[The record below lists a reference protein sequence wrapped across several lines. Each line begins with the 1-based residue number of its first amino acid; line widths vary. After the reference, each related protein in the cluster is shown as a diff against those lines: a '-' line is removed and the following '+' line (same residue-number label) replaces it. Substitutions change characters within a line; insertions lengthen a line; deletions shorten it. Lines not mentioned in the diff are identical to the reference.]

1 MTWLELLT
9 DHSARRWLRRMGSQ
23 LDSGWAALAGAECL
37 RHAFAEHLTAVAE
50 VVRCEE
56 QLVPRPEPVTRLVLL
71 ASHAYDT
78 RLLATRAGWLPPRAI
93 TDWSPREWYGLRL
106 LACYRLACEVRHGPR
121 LPSAARATHSLA
133 PRLGHERTG

>member
-9 DHSARRWLRRMGSQ
+9 DHSARRWLRRMGAQ
-23 LDSGWAALAGAECL
+23 LDSGWIALAGRESL
-37 RHAFAEHLTAVAE
+37 RQAFGEHLDAVAE

-56 QLVPRPEPVTRLVLL
+56 QLVPRPEPVTALVLL

-78 RLLATRAGWLPPRAI
+78 RLLATRAGWRPPRTVI
-93 TDWSPREWYGLRL
+93 DWSPREWYGLRL
-106 LACYRLACEVRHGPR
+106 LACYRLACGLPHGPR
-121 LPSAARATHSLA
+121 LPGAARPVT